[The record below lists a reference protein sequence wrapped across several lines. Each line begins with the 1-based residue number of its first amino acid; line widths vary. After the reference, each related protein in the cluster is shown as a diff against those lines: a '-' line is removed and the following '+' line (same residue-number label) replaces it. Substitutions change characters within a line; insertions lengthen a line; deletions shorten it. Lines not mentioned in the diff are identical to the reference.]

1 MVHMRCKKEIN
12 PGDIPSGKLEELVCM
27 KGLEQEALSIGKQ
40 YLALVKIIS
49 TGLGDDVNL
58 NIVPG
63 DGWRYYPETNE
74 IAFPVE
80 MLLTAAPEEII
91 GFSAHEAGHRQISRQ
106 DLRKG
111 VFRRF
116 FSRESTR
123 LLLNAFEDTRVDNWL
138 MAIFRGIK
146 HYLDITYEDLLPEE
160 LARSKYVERLR
171 DEIAAA
177 PDLSLHPY
185 LLYPHLEYLLGVRY
199 YWKYGRLPS
208 RTLNP
213 EVAESLDKTHGEFE
227 TIFQHYPQGRVSER
241 EKYRF
246 AEETARMIEEK
257 ILPEYDRLVS
267 AAVDRMADAIKDG
280 KIRMK
285 HKDCAP
291 DELTP
296 KELREEARKLVDANA
311 KELADR
317 FSSKTEKRVSRRT
330 EAYQTGKSEEKET
343 LTAGK
348 RDAEEKKPA
357 SLTEETLRDL
367 IIRERKITREQE
379 GRKSEYERVYLLI
392 ANLIQTLSGILENH
406 FSKNKR
412 PTFQGYFPSGQ
423 KPDLRRAMELSRK
436 LSQDIPVHEK
446 DLKVFLKRKLPTQR
460 DHKIVLALDESG
472 SMDEPK
478 RTSALAGLLV
488 FMEALEHIGI
498 DYAVIGFSDSP
509 VVHKELGSKLTPQ
522 DRRLL
527 FEEVAMYIPSGSTA
541 DANTLQLATNM
552 LKDQP
557 QDALRWIIMV
567 TDGEGNVNTTG
578 KSFAQLQEEALA
590 QKIEVLGVGL
600 DKEVTEVK
608 KRYQTAIQVEN
619 VEELPAILSRIL
631 EEKLIFQD
639 VFWENMFSAPG
650 KEERSEDGTLQ
661 SLPRNVSQ
669 LMATIYLHQK
679 QRIPTFNIRHLKR
692 ASEQLGFLLDR
703 GYPEKESFFRS
714 FRYAFTDTQEQ
725 PQRVRELLLEK
736 LSDIEGMFPDFNP
749 GDLYP
754 VLSEGDA
761 PVTSIPRDMGS
772 LLDILIKSAS
782 HARLEKA
789 LSILKE
795 LVTSTDKAYVC
806 IPGLEACFRL
816 LPDELIRGV
825 VLEELEDKLADSS
838 WSVRQTAAMALGRIY
853 LALIKQGKEVDPF
866 ILEDRLQDEDPSVCR
881 AAADALGRIWYQHYR
896 QGKITP
902 EELEEKL
909 QDTGWS
915 VRLAAARALGLIYP
929 LLIKQ
934 GKAVNIGLL
943 EDKLWDKN
951 WFVRQAEAEALGQVY
966 PAFVKQGGD
975 IDVNGLEERM
985 KDKNILVRQSTALSL
1000 GRVYSTLMKRGR
1012 EIDLKKLEN
1021 GLDDDDWSVRQ
1032 AAAQALGRIWYHSYH
1047 QGNMTLKE
1055 LEAKLEDLSWS
1066 VRQAAA
1072 QALGQIYPLLIKQGS
1087 NIRLKK
1093 LEERL
1098 RDDDVDRSVCRA
1110 AAIALGRIW
1119 PYSYHRNKMTLKALE
1134 EKLKDENWFVHQAA
1148 ALAMINIY
1156 PSLIK
1161 QESDVELNKLERRL
1175 KDKDWSIRQA
1185 AARVCIKISASF
1197 ILDSKDA
1204 LYHVLDSFNK
1214 LLGEPMAGTLSGTH
1228 SRHVEIGEQ
1237 TLTVGDLVLE
1247 RESLS
1252 GDIPACVMTS
1262 TGFHILETL
1271 SFGYLLKHAVL
1282 LLGPTSTGKSFL
1294 IKWLSQVLGFKHL
1307 AYAINPFTSKFELIG
1322 GIKPDSKGRFLW
1334 QEGILLKAAKEGLWL
1349 VLEEINLA
1357 SSEVVEILNDFLIT
1371 GKLSYSENGEQREFY
1386 PHPDFRLFATG
1397 NPESYSQRQ
1406 KLSEI
1411 FLSRFK
1417 IFYQKELSEEELS
1430 QVLSSLFRMSA
1441 SLALLIAR
1449 FHITLQ
1455 NQADSRIIGMGEKDP
1470 YAFTLRDIIRLGKRL
1485 EPFLHQE
1492 SGDEEFLRKLF
1503 LEFFCVYI
1511 GRIRN
1516 EAERDAVVSL
1526 LDTYFGFRAKH
1537 LELDAIRTAR
1547 SEDLR
1552 PLMKSLITTRGNEFI
1567 PQQEAEIS
1575 PTPTQ
1580 KMNLYL
1586 ILKALI
1592 NHEPV
1597 LLVGNPASGKT
1608 TLVRYL
1614 AREKQTNLFFVNL
1627 SSDTGIEELLGG
1639 YIQDGQGNWYYR
1651 KGLLFTAIEEG
1662 SWLLIDEANLSPLS
1676 EYLNTLL
1683 DFGYVVDEKENVCHA
1698 HPNFRLF
1705 LAINPPSVHQSRY
1718 LLSPALKSRFAEVWV
1733 DELTDAGELTS
1744 LIDTWSNAQSTAL
1757 GFQERKIDK
1766 RRIREKK
1773 AGLDRKPEKKPPK
1786 KGEATAY
1793 KRYTH
1798 FTT

>member
-1 MVHMRCKKEIN
+1 MQCKKEKN
-12 PGDIPSGKLEELVCM
+12 SGDMQAGGLEKLVFM
-27 KGLEQEALSIGKQ
+27 KGLEQEALSMGRQ
-40 YLALVKIIS
+40 YHTLVKIIS

-58 NIVPG
+58 KIVPG
-63 DGWRYYPETNE
+63 DGWRYYAETNE
-74 IAFPVE
+74 IVFPVE
-80 MLLTAAPEEII
+80 MLLTASPEEIV

-111 VFRRF
+111 IFRRF

-138 MAIFRGIK
+138 IGIFKGIK
-146 HYLDITYEDLLPEE
+146 HYLDITYEDLLPTE
-160 LARSKYVERLR
+160 LAKSRYVERLR
-171 DEIAAA
+171 DEITAA
-177 PDLSLHPY
+177 PDFSLHPY

-199 YWKYGRLPS
+199 YWRYGSLPS
-208 RTLNP
+208 QTMNP
-213 EVAESLDKTHGEFE
+213 EVEESLDKTHGEFE
-227 TIFQHYPQGRVSER
+227 AIFQHYPQGRVSER

-280 KIRMK
+280 KIKMK
-285 HKDCAP
+285 HKDCSP

-296 KELREEARKLVDANA
+296 KELREEARKLVDVNA

-317 FSSKTEKRVSRRT
+317 FSSKTEKRVKRQT
-330 EAYQTGKSEEKET
+330 EEYQKGDSEEKET
-343 LTAGK
+343 ITEAGK
-348 RDAEEKKPA
+348 KDSEEKKTAP
-357 SLTEETLRDL
+357 LGEETLREL
-367 IIRERKITREQE
+367 IRKERKISREQE
-379 GRKSEYERVYLLI
+379 VRKSEYERVYLLI
-392 ANLIQTLSGILENH
+392 SNLIQTITGILENH
-406 FSKNKR
+406 FAKNKR
-412 PTFQGYFPSGQ
+412 PSFQGYFPSGQ

-436 LSQDIPVHEK
+436 LNQEIPVHEK

-498 DYAVIGFSDSP
+498 DYAVLGFADSP
-509 VVHKELGSKLTPQ
+509 VVHKELGSKLNAR

-527 FEEVAMYIPSGSTA
+527 FEEVAMCIPAGSTA
-541 DANTLQLATNM
+541 DANTLQLATEM

-578 KSFAQLQEEALA
+578 KSFAQLQEEAIA

-619 VEELPAILSRIL
+619 VEELPAILSGIL
-631 EEKLIFQD
+631 EERLITQD
-639 VFWENMFSAPG
+639 VFWENMLHSPE
-650 KEERSEDGTLQ
+650 KEEHSEDMTLQ
-661 SLPRNVSQ
+661 PLPVNVSE

-679 QRIPTFNIRHLKR
+679 HRIPTFNIRHLKR

-725 PQRVRELLLEK
+725 PQKVRDLLLEK
-736 LSDIEGMFPDFNP
+736 LPDIEGIFPDFHP
-749 GDLYP
+749 GDMYP
-754 VLSEGDA
+754 ASSEGDI
-761 PVTSIPRDMGS
+761 PVASIPRDMPS

-782 HARLEKA
+782 EPRLEKA
-789 LSILKE
+789 LSLLKE
-795 LVTSTDKAYVC
+795 LITSTDKAYVC

-816 LPDELIRGV
+816 VPDELVRGV
-825 VLEELEDKLADSS
+825 ALEELEDKLADTS
-838 WSVRQTAAMALGRIY
+838 WSVRQTAAIALGRSY
-853 LALIKQGKEVDPF
+853 LSLIKQGKEVDPF
-866 ILEDRLQDEDPSVCR
+866 ILEDRLQDEDPTVCR
-881 AAADALGRIWYQHYR
+881 AAADFLGRIWYQRYR
-896 QGKITP
+896 RGKITS

-909 QDTGWS
+909 QNTGWS

-929 LLIKQ
+929 VLIRQ
-934 GKAVNIGLL
+934 GKEVKVSLL
-943 EDKLWDKN
+943 EDKLWDKS
-951 WFVRQAEAEALGQVY
+951 WFVRQAEAEVLGQVY
-966 PAFVKQGGD
+966 PAIVKQGGE
-975 IDVNGLEERM
+975 IDVNGLEERL
-985 KDKNILVRQSTALSL
+985 KDKNMLVRQSTSLSL
-1000 GRVYSTLMKRGR
+1000 GRIYPVLMRRGN
-1012 EIDLKKLEN
+1012 EIDLRKLEDR
-1021 GLDDDDWSVRQ
+1021 LDDDDWAVRQ

-1047 QGNMTLKE
+1047 QGKITLKE
-1055 LEAKLEDLSWS
+1055 IEEKLEDLNWS

-1072 QALGQIYPLLIKQGS
+1072 QTLGQIYPLLIKHGS
-1087 NIRLKK
+1087 AVRLKK

-1098 RDDDVDRSVCRA
+1098 WDADVDRSVCRA

-1119 PYSYHRNKMTLKALE
+1119 PYSYHKKKITLKALE

-1161 QESDVELNKLERRL
+1161 EESDAELNKLERRL
-1175 KDKDWSIRQA
+1175 KDKDWTIRQA
-1185 AARVCIKISASF
+1185 AARACIKILSSF
-1197 ILDSKDA
+1197 IFNRQDA
-1204 LYHVLDSFNK
+1204 LNNVLASFNK
-1214 LLGEPMAGTLSGTH
+1214 LLGEPMQGTISGTH
-1228 SRHVEIGEQ
+1228 SRQIEIGEK

-1247 RESLS
+1247 RESPNE
-1252 GDIPACVMTS
+1252 DIPACVMTS
-1262 TGFHILETL
+1262 TGYHILETL
-1271 SFGYLLKHAVL
+1271 GFGYLLKHSVL

-1294 IKWLSQVLGFKHL
+1294 IKWLSQVLGFRHL
-1307 AYAINPFTSKFELIG
+1307 AYAINPFTSKFEIIG
-1322 GIKPDSKGRFLW
+1322 GIKPDSRGRFLW
-1334 QEGILLKAAKEGLWL
+1334 QEGILLKAAREGLWL

-1371 GKLSYSENGEQREFY
+1371 GKMSYSENGEQRELY

-1485 EPFLHQE
+1485 EPFLKQE
-1492 SGDEEFLRKLF
+1492 SEDVEFLRKLY

-1516 EAERDAVVSL
+1516 EAERDAMVSL
-1526 LDTYFGFRAKH
+1526 LDTYFGFRAKG
-1537 LELDAIRTAR
+1537 LDLDAVRSAR
-1547 SEDLR
+1547 SVDLM
-1552 PLMKSLITTRGNEFI
+1552 PLMKSLTTSKGSDFV

-1639 YIQDGQGNWYYR
+1639 YIQDGHGNWHYR
-1651 KGLLFTAIEEG
+1651 RGLLFTAIEQG

-1705 LAINPPSVHQSRY
+1705 LAINPPSVHQSRN
-1718 LLSPALKSRFAEVWV
+1718 LLSPALKSRFAEIWV
-1733 DELTDAGELTS
+1733 DELTNADELAS
-1744 LIDTWSNAQSTAL
+1744 LIDTWSHAQSTAL
-1757 GFQERKIDK
+1757 GFQEKKMDK
-1766 RRIREKK
+1766 RRILDKKAATDKNAEKK
-1773 AGLDRKPEKKPPK
+1773 APK
-1786 KGEATAY
+1786 KEEATAY

>member
-1 MVHMRCKKEIN
+1 MQSKKETN
-12 PGDIPSGKLEELVCM
+12 PKDMRAGNLEELVCM
-27 KGLEQEALSIGKQ
+27 KGLEAEALSIGRQ
-40 YLALVKIIS
+40 YLTLVKIIS
-49 TGLGDDVNL
+49 TGLGEDVNL
-58 NIVPG
+58 KIVPG
-63 DGWRYYPETNE
+63 EGWRYYAETNE

-80 MLLTAAPEEII
+80 MLLTASPEEII

-111 VFRRF
+111 IFRRF

-138 MAIFRGIK
+138 MGIFKGIK
-146 HYLDITYEDLLPEE
+146 HYLDITYEDLLPAE

-171 DEIAAA
+171 DEITVAT
-177 PDLSLHPY
+177 DFSLHPY

-199 YWKYGRLPS
+199 YWRYGRLPS
-208 RTLNP
+208 RTMNP
-213 EVAESLDKTHGEFE
+213 EVEEALDKTHGDFDA
-227 TIFQHYPQGRVSER
+227 IFRHYPEGRVSER

-246 AEETARMIEEK
+246 AEETARLLEEK

-267 AAVDRMADAIKDG
+267 AAVTRMADAIKDG

-311 KELADR
+311 RELADR
-317 FSSKTEKRVSRRT
+317 FSSKTRKRVIRRRT
-330 EAYQTGKSEEKET
+330 EEFQKGDDQEKET
-343 LTAGK
+343 LTEGK
-348 RDAEEKKPA
+348 KDSEEKKPA
-357 SLTEETLRDL
+357 SLTKETLRDL
-367 IIRERKITREQE
+367 ITRERKINREQE
-379 GRKSEYERVYLLI
+379 VHKSEYERVYLLI
-392 ANLIQTLSGILENH
+392 SNLIQTITGILENH
-406 FSKNKR
+406 FAKNKR

-436 LSQDIPVHEK
+436 LNQGIPVHEK
-446 DLKVFLKRKLPTQR
+446 DLKVFLKRKLPSQR

-509 VVHKELGSKLTPQ
+509 VVHKEFGSKLTPQ

-578 KSFAQLQEEALA
+578 KSFAKLQDEALA

-608 KRYQTAIQVEN
+608 KRYKTAIQVEN
-619 VEELPAILSRIL
+619 VEELPAILSNIL
-631 EEKLIFQD
+631 EERLITRD
-639 VFWENMFSAPG
+639 VFWENMLSSPG
-650 KEERSEDGTLQ
+650 KEGRSEDLTLP
-661 SLPRNVSQ
+661 SLPRNVSE

-679 QRIPTFNIRHLKR
+679 KRIPTFNIRHLKR
-692 ASEQLGFLLDR
+692 ASEHLGLLLDR
-703 GYPEKESFFRS
+703 GYPGKASFFRS

-725 PQRVRELLLEK
+725 PQRVRDLILEK
-736 LSDIEGMFPDFNP
+736 LADIEGIFPDFNP
-749 GDLYP
+749 RDLYP
-754 VLSEGDA
+754 ASSEGDV
-761 PVTSIPRDMGS
+761 PVASIPRDMPS
-772 LLDILIKSAS
+772 LLNILIKSAS
-782 HARLEKA
+782 DPRLEKA

-795 LVTSTDKAYVC
+795 LIASTDKAYVC
-806 IPGLEACFRL
+806 IPGLEACFKL
-816 LPDELIRGV
+816 IPDELIRGV
-825 VLEELEDKLADSS
+825 VLEELEDKLADAS
-838 WSVRQTAAMALGRIY
+838 WSVRQPAAIALGRIY
-853 LALIKQGKEVDPF
+853 LSLIKQGKEIDPF

-881 AAADALGRIWYQHYR
+881 AVADSLGRIWYHHYR

-902 EELEEKL
+902 AELEEKL
-909 QDTGWS
+909 GDTGWS

-929 LLIKQ
+929 VLIKQ
-934 GKAVNIGLL
+934 GKEVNIALL

-951 WFVRQAEAEALGQVY
+951 WFVRQAEAEALGEVY
-966 PAFVKQGGD
+966 PAIVKQGGE
-975 IDVNGLEERM
+975 IEVNGLEERL

-1000 GRVYSTLMKRGR
+1000 GRIYPVLMRRGHD
-1012 EIDLKKLEN
+1012 IDLRKLEDR
-1021 GLDDDDWSVRQ
+1021 LDDDDWSVRQ

-1047 QGNMTLKE
+1047 QGKGTLKE
-1055 LEAKLEDLSWS
+1055 LEGKLEDLNWS

-1087 NIRLKK
+1087 NIKLKK

-1098 RDDDVDRSVCRA
+1098 WDADVDRSVCRA

-1119 PYSYHRNKMTLKALE
+1119 PYSYHRKKITLKALE
-1134 EKLKDENWFVHQAA
+1134 EKLKDDNWFVHQAA

-1156 PSLIK
+1156 PAVIK
-1161 QESDVELNKLERRL
+1161 QENDPELNKLERRL
-1175 KDKDWSIRQA
+1175 KDKDWTIRQA
-1185 AARVCIKISASF
+1185 AARVCIKILSVF
-1197 ILDSKDA
+1197 ISDGREA
-1204 LYHVLDSFNK
+1204 LSNVLTSFNK
-1214 LLGEPMAGTLSGTH
+1214 MLGEPMLSTISGTH
-1228 SRHVEIGEQ
+1228 SRHVELGEK
-1237 TLTVGDLVLE
+1237 TLTVGDLVLK
-1247 RESLS
+1247 RETLNA
-1252 GDIPACVMTS
+1252 DIPACVMTS
-1262 TGFHILETL
+1262 TGYHILETL

-1294 IKWLSQVLGFKHL
+1294 IKWLSQALGFRHL
-1307 AYAINPFTSKFELIG
+1307 AYAINPYTSKFELVG
-1322 GIKPDSKGRFLW
+1322 GIKPDSEGRFLW
-1334 QEGILLKAAKEGLWL
+1334 QEGIILKAAKEGLWL

-1357 SSEVVEILNDFLIT
+1357 SSEVVEALNDFLIT
-1371 GKLSYSENGEQREFY
+1371 GKISYSENGEQREIY

-1470 YAFTLRDIIRLGKRL
+1470 YAFTLRDIIRVGNRL
-1485 EPFLHQE
+1485 EPFLKQE

-1511 GRIRN
+1511 GRMRDKD
-1516 EAERDAVVSL
+1516 ERDAMVSL
-1526 LDTYFGFRAKH
+1526 LDTYFGFRAKD
-1537 LELDAIRTAR
+1537 LDLDAIRSAR
-1547 SEDLR
+1547 SADLR
-1552 PLMKSLITTRGNEFI
+1552 PLMKSLKTSRGSEFV

-1580 KMNLYL
+1580 KTNLYL

-1614 AREKQTNLFFVNL
+1614 AREQQTNLYFVNL

-1639 YIQDGQGNWYYR
+1639 YMQDGQGNWYYR
-1651 KGLLFTAIEEG
+1651 KGLLFKAIEEG

-1683 DFGYVVDEKENVCHA
+1683 DFGYIVDEKENVCHA

-1705 LAINPPSVHQSRY
+1705 LAINPPSVHQSRN
-1718 LLSPALKSRFAEVWV
+1718 LLSPALKSRFAEIWV
-1733 DELTDAGELTS
+1733 DELTDAGELAS
-1744 LIDTWSNAQSTAL
+1744 LIDTWSNTQSTAL
-1757 GFQERKIDK
+1757 GFQEQKLDK
-1766 RRIREKK
+1766 RRVRHTDGAPDKK
-1773 AGLDRKPEKKPPK
+1773 AEKTPQK
-1786 KGEATAY
+1786 KEESTAY

>member
-1 MVHMRCKKEIN
+1 
-12 PGDIPSGKLEELVCM
+12 M
-27 KGLEQEALSIGKQ
+27 KGLEQEALSIGKR

-49 TGLGDDVNL
+49 TGLGEDMDL
-58 NIVPG
+58 KIVPG
-63 DGWRYYPETNE
+63 DGWRYYAETNE
-74 IAFPVE
+74 ITFPVE
-80 MLLTAAPEEII
+80 MLLTASPEEIV

-138 MAIFRGIK
+138 MGIFKGIT
-146 HYLDITYEDLLPEE
+146 HYLDVTYEDLLPTE
-160 LARSKYVERLR
+160 LAKSRYVERLR
-171 DEIAAA
+171 DEITAT
-177 PDLSLHPY
+177 PDFSLHPY

-199 YWKYGRLPS
+199 YWRYGRLPS
-208 RTLNP
+208 QTLNP
-213 EVAESLDKTHGEFE
+213 EVEESLDKTHRDFE
-227 TIFQHYPQGRVSER
+227 SIFQHYPQGRASER

-246 AEETARMIEEK
+246 AEETARMVEEK
-257 ILPEYDRLVS
+257 ILPEFDRLVD
-267 AAVDRMADAIKDG
+267 AAIARMADAIKDG
-280 KIRMK
+280 KIKMK

-291 DELTP
+291 DELAP
-296 KELREEARKLVDANA
+296 KELQEEARKLVDANA

-317 FSSKTEKRVSRRT
+317 FSSKTEKRLRRRGEAHRKGDSHGKEET
-330 EAYQTGKSEEKET
+330 ETIAEGRKDS
-343 LTAGK
+343 
-348 RDAEEKKPA
+348 EEKKPA
-357 SLTEETLRDL
+357 ALMEENLRDL
-367 IIRERKITREQE
+367 ITRERKINREQE
-379 GRKSEYERVYLLI
+379 AQKGEYERVYLLI
-392 ANLIQTLSGILENH
+392 SNLIQTLSGILENH
-406 FSKNKR
+406 FAKNKR
-412 PTFQGYFPSGQ
+412 PSFQGYFPSGQ

-436 LSQDIPVHEK
+436 LSQSIPVHEK
-446 DLKVFLKRKLPTQR
+446 DLKVFLRRKLPTQR

-498 DYAVIGFSDSP
+498 DYAVIGFADTP
-509 VVHKELGSKLTPQ
+509 VVHKELGAKLSPHE
-522 DRRLL
+522 RRLL
-527 FEEVAMYIPSGSTA
+527 FEEVAMYIPAGSTA
-541 DANTLQLATNM
+541 DANTLQLATEM

-578 KSFAQLQEEALA
+578 KSFAKLQEEALA

-619 VEELPAILSRIL
+619 VEELPAILSVVL
-631 EEKLIFQD
+631 EEKLIHQD
-639 VFWENMFSAPG
+639 VFWENMLQFPG
-650 KEERSEDGTLQ
+650 NEEASEDVTLQ
-661 SLPRNVSQ
+661 SLPGSALE
-669 LMATIYLHQK
+669 LMATVYLHLK

-725 PQRVRELLLEK
+725 PQRVRELLLGK
-736 LSDIEGMFPDFNP
+736 MPDIEAVFPDFNP
-749 GDLYP
+749 RDLYP
-754 VLSEGDA
+754 ASFVGDA
-761 PVTSIPRDMGS
+761 PVASIPRDMPS
-772 LLDILIKSAS
+772 LLDILIKGAS
-782 HARLEKA
+782 EPRLAKA
-789 LSILKE
+789 LSLLKE
-795 LVTSTDKAYVC
+795 LITSTDKAYVC
-806 IPGLEACFRL
+806 IPGLEACYRFI
-816 LPDELIRGV
+816 PDELIRGV
-825 VLEELEDKLADSS
+825 ALEELEDKLADAS
-838 WSVRQTAAMALGRIY
+838 WSVRQTAVIALGRIY
-853 LALIKQGKEVDPF
+853 LLQVKQGKEVDPF
-866 ILEDRLQDEDPSVCR
+866 ILEEKLQDEDPSVCR
-881 AAADALGRIWYQHYR
+881 AAADVLGRIWYHHYR

-902 EELEEKL
+902 EELEEKV

-929 LLIKQ
+929 VMIQ
-934 GKAVNIGLL
+934 RGKEVKVSLL

-966 PAFVKQGGD
+966 PAIVKQGGG
-975 IDVNGLEERM
+975 IEVAGLEERL

-1000 GRVYSTLMKRGR
+1000 GRIYPALMKRGTDV
-1012 EIDLKKLEN
+1012 DLRKLEDR
-1021 GLDDDDWSVRQ
+1021 LDDDDWSVRQ
-1032 AAAQALGRIWYHSYH
+1032 AAAQALGRIWNHSYH
-1047 QGNMTLKE
+1047 QGKITVKE
-1055 LEAKLEDLSWS
+1055 LEGKLEDFSWS

-1072 QALGQIYPLLIKQGS
+1072 QALGQIYPLLIRKG
-1087 NIRLKK
+1087 IAVRLKK

-1098 RDDDVDRSVCRA
+1098 WDADVDRSVCRA

-1119 PYSYHRNKMTLKALE
+1119 PYSYHRKKITLKALE

-1156 PSLIK
+1156 PAVIS
-1161 QESDVELNKLERRL
+1161 QESDTELNKLERRL

-1185 AARVCIKISASF
+1185 AARACIKILSSFVVNSQDALNTVLASF
-1197 ILDSKDA
+1197 HKM
-1204 LYHVLDSFNK
+1204 
-1214 LLGEPMAGTLSGTH
+1214 LGEPMGGTISGTH
-1228 SRHVEIGEQ
+1228 SRQIEIGEQ
-1237 TLTVGDLVLE
+1237 ALTVGDLVLE
-1247 RESLS
+1247 RESS
-1252 GDIPACVMTS
+1252 NEEIPACVMTS
-1262 TGFHILETL
+1262 TGFHILESL
-1271 SFGYLLKHAVL
+1271 SFGYLLRHSVL

-1322 GIKPDSKGRFLW
+1322 GIKPDREGRFLW
-1334 QEGILLKAAKEGLWL
+1334 QEGILLKSAKEGLWL

-1371 GKLSYSENGEQREFY
+1371 GKLSYSENGEQREFR
-1386 PHPDFRLFATG
+1386 PHPHFRLFATG

-1417 IFYQKELSEEELS
+1417 IFYQKELAEEELS

-1449 FHITLQ
+1449 FHISLQ

-1470 YAFTLRDIIRLGKRL
+1470 YAYTLRDIIRLGTRL
-1485 EPFLHQE
+1485 EPFLKQE
-1492 SGDEEFLRKLF
+1492 SDDVEFLRKLF
-1503 LEFFCVYI
+1503 LEFFSVYM

-1516 EAERDAVVSL
+1516 EAEREAMVSL
-1526 LDTYFGFRAKH
+1526 LDTYFGFRAH
-1537 LELDAIRTAR
+1537 GLDLDAIRVAP
-1547 SEDLR
+1547 SVDLR
-1552 PLMKSLITTRGNEFI
+1552 PLMKSLITSRGSVFV

-1592 NHEPV
+1592 NHEHV

-1614 AREKQTNLFFVNL
+1614 AREKQTNLYFVNL

-1683 DFGYVVDEKENVCHA
+1683 DFGYVVDEKESLCHA

-1705 LAINPPSVHQSRY
+1705 LAINPPSVHQSRN

-1744 LIDTWSNAQSTAL
+1744 LIGTWGHAQSTAL
-1757 GFQERKIDK
+1757 GFQERKM
-1766 RRIREKK
+1766 EKSRFGENK
-1773 AGLDRKPEKKPPK
+1773 SVSDTKPEKTPPR
-1786 KGEATAY
+1786 KGESTAH